1 MKQKAFFT
9 VFEDISD
16 VRNCFKNESGPLFN

>member
-16 VRNCFKNESGPLFN
+16 VRNCLKNESGPLFN